1 VSDEQV
7 MSKKM
12 WKRWIFLFGAIVL
25 GLIGAAGYCRWTGQI
40 PAPLLEILVRRIQV
54 PPGFKI
60 ELYATG
66 VPNARSLTLGAGG
79 TVFVGSRR
87 AGKVYALTGN
97 DRHDKAAAVITIAR
111 GLDTPNGVAFHD
123 GSLYVAEVSRVL
135 RYDAIEARL
144 KNPPAPVVVSSA
156 LPQTKGH
163 EWRFIGFGPDGWL
176 YVGVGAPCN
185 VCESS
190 DKRVASILRM
200 RADGSGMETYALGV
214 RNSVGFD
221 WQAESQEMWFTDN
234 GRDNLGDDIPPD
246 ELNYAP
252 RAGMNF
258 GFPYCHGKD
267 ISDPEFGREH
277 SCAEFVGPAWS
288 LPAHVAAVGMRFY
301 GGGMFPSEY
310 RGGIFIAEHGSW
322 NRSVPIGYRVSRVV
336 VDGDRAERYE
346 VFAQGWL
353 VGGMHWGRP
362 VDVLVMPDGALLV
375 SDDYA
380 GAVYRIS
387 YR

>member
-1 VSDEQV
+1 
-7 MSKKM
+7 MSRASR
-12 WKRWIFLFGAIVL
+12 KRWIFLSAAMVL
-25 GLIGAAGYCRWTGQI
+25 ALLGAAGYCRWTGQI
-40 PAPLLEILVRRIQV
+40 PAPLLEILVRRIQL
-54 PPGFKI
+54 PPRFKI
-60 ELYATG
+60 ELYAAG
-66 VPNARSLTLGAGG
+66 VPNARSLTLGADG

-87 AGKVYALTGN
+87 AGKVYALTDN
-97 DRHDKAAAVITIAR
+97 ERHDKAGDVITIAR
-111 GLDTPNGVAFHD
+111 GLDIPNGVAFHD

-135 RYDAIEARL
+135 RYDDIEARL
-144 KNPPAPVVVSSA
+144 KNPPAPVVVSA
-156 LPQTKGH
+156 DLPLTKQH
-163 EWRFIGFGPDGWL
+163 EWRFIRFRPDGWL
-176 YVGVGAPCN
+176 YIGVGAPCN
-185 VCESS
+185 VCESA

-200 RADGSGMETYALGV
+200 HPDGSGMEAYAVGV

-221 WQAESQEMWFTDN
+221 WQPGSQEMWFTDN
-234 GRDNLGDDIPPD
+234 GRDNMGDDVPPD

-267 ISDPEFGREH
+267 IPDPQFGREH
-277 SCAEFVGPAWS
+277 SCAEFVAPAWN

-301 GGGMFPSEY
+301 AGGMFPEEY
-310 RGGIFIAEHGSW
+310 RGGVFIAEHGSW

-336 VDGDRAERYE
+336 VEGERAVRYE
-346 VFAQGWL
+346 PFAQGWL
-353 VGGMHWGRP
+353 AGGWHWGRP

-387 YR
+387 YQQ

>member
-1 VSDEQV
+1 
-7 MSKKM
+7 MSKTSLR
-12 WKRWIFLFGAIVL
+12 RWILLSVLIVCAVVA
-25 GLIGAAGYCRWTGQI
+25 AAGYCRWTGQI
-40 PAPLLEILVRRIQV
+40 PAPLLEILLRRIEL

-87 AGKVYALTGN
+87 AGKVYALTASG
-97 DRHDKAAAVITIAR
+97 RPDKAGEVITIAR
-111 GLDTPNGVAFHD
+111 GLQEPNGVAFHD

-135 RYDAIEARL
+135 RYDAIEARQ
-144 KNPPAPVVVSSA
+144 KNPPAPVVVSTD
-156 LPQTKGH
+156 LPHTNQH
-163 EWRFIGFGPDGWL
+163 EWRYARFGPDGWL

-185 VCESS
+185 VCESA
-190 DKRVASILRM
+190 DKHVASILRM
-200 RADGSGMETYALGV
+200 RPDGSGMEVYALGV

-221 WQAESQEMWFTDN
+221 WQPQSQEMWFTDN
-234 GRDNLGDDIPPD
+234 GRDNMGDDIPPD

-252 RAGMNF
+252 RAGLNF

-267 ISDPEFGREH
+267 ILDPQFGRGH
-277 SCAEFVGPAWS
+277 SCAEFVAPAWN
-288 LPAHVAAVGMRFY
+288 LPAHVAAIGMRFY
-301 GGGMFPSEY
+301 AGGMFPEEY
-310 RGGIFIAEHGSW
+310 RGGVFIAEHGSW
-322 NRSVPIGYRVSRVV
+322 NRSVPIGYRVSHVV
-336 VDGDRAERYE
+336 LDGERAVKYE
-346 VFAQGWL
+346 PFAQGWL
-353 VGGMHWGRP
+353 AGGIHWGRP

-387 YR
+387 YQK

>member
-1 VSDEQV
+1 
-7 MSKKM
+7 MSKTTR
-12 WKRWIFLFGAIVL
+12 KRWILLSVAIVL
-25 GLIGAAGYCRWTGQI
+25 LALVGAAGYCRWTGQI
-40 PAPLLEILVRRIQV
+40 PAPLLEMLARRIQL
-54 PPGFKI
+54 PPGFKV

-66 VPNARSLTLGAGG
+66 VPNARSLTLGSGG

-87 AGKVYALTGN
+87 AGKVYALVGN
-97 DRHDKAAAVITIAR
+97 GRGDRASEVITIAR
-111 GLDTPNGVAFHD
+111 GLNTPNGVAFHD

-135 RYDAIEARL
+135 RYDDIEARL
-144 KNPPAPVVVSSA
+144 KNPPAPVVVSTE
-156 LPQTKGH
+156 LPLTKQH
-163 EWRFIGFGPDGWL
+163 EWRFIRFGPDGWL

-185 VCESS
+185 VCEST
-190 DKRVASILRM
+190 DKRVARILRM
-200 RADGSGMETYALGV
+200 HADGSGMETYALGV

-221 WQAESQEMWFTDN
+221 WQPESKEMWFTEN
-234 GRDNLGDDIPPD
+234 GRDNMGDDIPPD

-267 ISDPEFGREH
+267 IADPQFGSGH
-277 SCAEFVGPAWS
+277 SCAEFVAPAWS

-301 GGGMFPSEY
+301 TGGMFPEEY

-336 VDGDRAERYE
+336 VEGDRAVKYE
-346 VFAQGWL
+346 AFAQGWL
-353 VGGMHWGRP
+353 AGGMHWGRP

-375 SDDYA
+375 SDDFA
-380 GAVYRIS
+380 GAIYRIS
-387 YR
+387 YQKPQ

>member
-1 VSDEQV
+1 
-7 MSKKM
+7 MSKTSRR
-12 WKRWIFLFGAIVL
+12 RWILLSVLIVCAVVA
-25 GLIGAAGYCRWTGQI
+25 AAGYCRWTGQI
-40 PAPLLEILVRRIQV
+40 PAPLLEILLRRIEL

-87 AGKVYALTGN
+87 AGKVYALTASG
-97 DRHDKAAAVITIAR
+97 RPDKAGEVITIAR
-111 GLDTPNGVAFHD
+111 GLQEPNGVAFHD

-135 RYDAIEARL
+135 RYDAIEAQQ
-144 KNPPAPVVVSSA
+144 KNPPAPVVVSTN
-156 LPQTKGH
+156 LPHTNQH
-163 EWRFIGFGPDGWL
+163 EWRYARFGPDGWL

-185 VCESS
+185 VCESA
-190 DKRVASILRM
+190 DKHVASILRM
-200 RADGSGMETYALGV
+200 RPDGSGMEVYALGV

-221 WQAESQEMWFTDN
+221 WQPQSQEMWFTDN
-234 GRDNLGDDIPPD
+234 GRDNMGDDIPPD

-252 RAGMNF
+252 RAGLNF

-267 ISDPEFGREH
+267 ILDPQFGRGH
-277 SCAEFVGPAWS
+277 SCAEFVAPAWN
-288 LPAHVAAVGMRFY
+288 LPAHVAAIGMRFY
-301 GGGMFPSEY
+301 AGGMFPEEY
-310 RGGIFIAEHGSW
+310 RGGVFIAEHGSW
-322 NRSVPIGYRVSRVV
+322 NRSVPIGYRVSHVV
-336 VDGDRAERYE
+336 LDGERAVKYE
-346 VFAQGWL
+346 PFAQGWL
-353 VGGMHWGRP
+353 AGGIHWGRP

-387 YR
+387 YQK

>member
-1 VSDEQV
+1 
-7 MSKKM
+7 MSKASRR
-12 WKRWIFLFGAIVL
+12 RWIFVSVAIVCAL
-25 GLIGAAGYCRWTGQI
+25 VAAAGYCRWTGQI
-40 PAPLLEILVRRIQV
+40 PAPLLEILVHRIQL

-79 TVFVGSRR
+79 IVFVGSRR
-87 AGKVYALTGN
+87 AGKVYALTAGAR
-97 DRHDKAAAVITIAR
+97 DDKAGEVITIAR

-144 KNPPAPVVVSSA
+144 NNPPAPVVVSTD
-156 LPQTKGH
+156 LPHTNQH
-163 EWRFIGFGPDGWL
+163 EWRYIRFGPGGWL

-185 VCESS
+185 VCESA

-200 RADGSGMETYALGV
+200 RADGSGMEVYALGV

-221 WQAESQEMWFTDN
+221 WQPQTREMWFTDN
-234 GRDNLGDDIPPD
+234 GRDLMGDDIPPD

-252 RAGMNF
+252 LAGMNF

-267 ISDPEFGREH
+267 IPDPQFGREH
-277 SCAEFVGPAWS
+277 SCAEFVAPAGN
-288 LPAHVAAVGMRFY
+288 LPAHVAAIGMRFY
-301 GGGMFPSEY
+301 AGGMFPEEY

-336 VDGDRAERYE
+336 VEGDRAVEYE
-346 VFAQGWL
+346 PFAQGWL
-353 VGGMHWGRP
+353 ARGIHWGRP

-380 GAVYRIS
+380 GTVYRIS
-387 YR
+387 YQK

>member
-1 VSDEQV
+1 
-7 MSKKM
+7 MSKTSR
-12 WKRWIFLFGAIVL
+12 KRWIFLSVAIVL
-25 GLIGAAGYCRWTGQI
+25 ALIAAAGYCRWTGQV
-40 PAPLLEILVRRIQV
+40 PAPLLEILVRRIQL

-66 VPNARSLTLGAGG
+66 VPNARSLALGAGG
-79 TVFVGSRR
+79 TVFVGSKR
-87 AGKVYALTGN
+87 AGNVYALTAGG
-97 DRHDKAAAVITIAR
+97 RHDKAGEVITIAR
-111 GLDTPNGVAFHD
+111 GLQEPNGVAFHD

-135 RYDAIEARL
+135 RYDAIEAQL
-144 KNPPAPVVVSSA
+144 KNPPAPVVVSTD
-156 LPQTKGH
+156 LPLHNQH
-163 EWRFIGFGPDGWL
+163 EWRYIRFGPDGWL

-185 VCESS
+185 VCESA

-200 RADGSGMETYALGV
+200 RPDGSGMEAYALGV

-221 WQAESQEMWFTDN
+221 WQPESQEMWFTDN
-234 GRDNLGDDIPPD
+234 GRDNMGDDIPPD

-267 ISDPEFGREH
+267 IPDPQFGREH
-277 SCAEFVGPAWS
+277 SCAEFVPPAWS
-288 LPAHVAAVGMRFY
+288 LPAHVAAIGMRFY
-301 GGGMFPSEY
+301 TGDMFPEEY

-322 NRSVPIGYRVSRVV
+322 NRSVPIGYRLSRVEL
-336 VDGDRAERYE
+336 DGDRAVKYE
-346 VFAQGWL
+346 PFAQGWTM
-353 VGGMHWGRP
+353 GGMHWGRP

-380 GAVYRIS
+380 GVVYRFS
-387 YR
+387 YQKQ

>member
-1 VSDEQV
+1 
-7 MSKKM
+7 MSKTS
-12 WKRWIFLFGAIVL
+12 WKRWIFLTAAIVL
-25 GLIGAAGYCRWTGQI
+25 ALIAAAGYCRWTGQI
-40 PAPLLEILVRRIQV
+40 PAPLLEILVRRIQL

-66 VPNARSLTLGAGG
+66 VPNARSLTLSPSG

-87 AGKVYALTGN
+87 AGNVYALTDNG
-97 DRHDKAAAVITIAR
+97 RHDKAGEVITIAR
-111 GLDTPNGVAFHD
+111 GLQEPNGVGFHD
-123 GSLYVAEVSRVL
+123 GSLYVAEVRRVL
-135 RYDAIEARL
+135 RYDAIETRL
-144 KNPPAPVVVSSA
+144 KNPPAPVVVSTE
-156 LPQTKGH
+156 LPQTKQH
-163 EWRFIGFGPDGWL
+163 EWRYIRFGPDGWL

-185 VCESS
+185 VCESA

-200 RADGSGMETYALGV
+200 RPDGAGMEVYALGV

-221 WQAESQEMWFTDN
+221 WQPQLQEMWFTEN
-234 GRDNLGDDIPPD
+234 GRDNMGDDIPPD

-267 ISDPEFGREH
+267 IPDPQFGREH
-277 SCAEFVGPAWS
+277 SCAEFVAPAWN
-288 LPAHVAAVGMRFY
+288 LPAHVAAIGMRFY
-301 GGGMFPSEY
+301 GGDMFPEEY
-310 RGGIFIAEHGSW
+310 RGGVFIAEHGSW
-322 NRSVPIGYRVSRVV
+322 NRSVPTGYRVSRVV
-336 VDGDRAERYE
+336 VDGDRAVKYE
-346 VFAQGWL
+346 PFAQGWL
-353 VGGMHWGRP
+353 TGGMHWGRP

-387 YR
+387 YRKQ

>member
-1 VSDEQV
+1 
-7 MSKKM
+7 MSRTRRE
-12 WKRWIFLFGAIVL
+12 RWIFLFAAIAL
-25 GLIGAAGYCRWTGQI
+25 GLVAAAGYCRWTGQV
-40 PAPLLEILVRRIQV
+40 PALILEILVRRIQL

-66 VPNARSLTLGAGG
+66 VPNARSLTLSPGG
-79 TVFVGSRR
+79 IVFVGSKR
-87 AGKVYALTGN
+87 AGKVYALVG
-97 DRHDKAAAVITIAR
+97 DGRSDKAREVITIAR
-111 GLDTPNGVAFHD
+111 GLDEPNGVAFHD

-135 RYDAIEARL
+135 RYDDIEARL
-144 KNPPAPVVVSSA
+144 KNPPAPVVLSSD
-156 LPQTKGH
+156 LPHTEHH

-185 VCESS
+185 VCESA

-200 RADGSGMETYALGV
+200 RADGSGMEVYAQGV

-221 WQAESQEMWFTDN
+221 WRPKSQEMWFTDN
-234 GRDNLGDDIPPD
+234 GRDGMGDDIPPD

-267 ISDPEFGREH
+267 IADPQFGRGH
-277 SCAEFVGPAWS
+277 SCAEFVPPEWS

-301 GGGMFPSEY
+301 AGGMFPEEY
-310 RGGIFIAEHGSW
+310 RDGIFIAEHGSW
-322 NRSVPIGYRVSRVV
+322 DRSVPTGYRVSRVELN
-336 VDGDRAERYE
+336 DQQASKYEPFAE
-346 VFAQGWL
+346 GWL
-353 VGGMHWGRP
+353 MGRMHWGRP

>member
-1 VSDEQV
+1 
-7 MSKKM
+7 MSKTSLR
-12 WKRWIFLFGAIVL
+12 RWILLSVLIVCAVVA
-25 GLIGAAGYCRWTGQI
+25 AAGYCRWTGQI
-40 PAPLLEILVRRIQV
+40 PAPLLEILLRRIEL

-87 AGKVYALTGN
+87 AGKVYALTASG
-97 DRHDKAAAVITIAR
+97 RPDKAGEVITIAR
-111 GLDTPNGVAFHD
+111 GLQEPNGVAFHD

-144 KNPPAPVVVSSA
+144 KNPPAPVVVSTD
-156 LPQTKGH
+156 LPHTNQH
-163 EWRFIGFGPDGWL
+163 EWRYARFGPDGWL

-185 VCESS
+185 VCESA
-190 DKRVASILRM
+190 DKHVASILRM
-200 RADGSGMETYALGV
+200 RPDGSGMEVYALGV

-221 WQAESQEMWFTDN
+221 WQPQSQEMWFTDN
-234 GRDNLGDDIPPD
+234 GRDNMGDDIPPD

-252 RAGMNF
+252 RAGLNF

-267 ISDPEFGREH
+267 ILDPQFGRGH
-277 SCAEFVGPAWS
+277 SCAEFVAPAWN
-288 LPAHVAAVGMRFY
+288 LPAHVAAIGMRFY
-301 GGGMFPSEY
+301 AGGMFPEEY
-310 RGGIFIAEHGSW
+310 RGGVFIAEHGSW
-322 NRSVPIGYRVSRVV
+322 NRSVPIGYRVSHVV
-336 VDGDRAERYE
+336 LDGERAVKYE
-346 VFAQGWL
+346 PFAQGWL
-353 VGGMHWGRP
+353 AGGIHWGRP

-387 YR
+387 YQK

>member
-1 VSDEQV
+1 
-7 MSKKM
+7 MSKALRR
-12 WKRWIFLFGAIVL
+12 RWIFLSAAIAL
-25 GLIGAAGYCRWTGQI
+25 ALLGAAGYCRWTGQI
-40 PAPLLEILVRRIQV
+40 PAPLLEILVRQIRL

-60 ELYATG
+60 ELYAAG

-87 AGKVYALTGN
+87 AGKVYALTDGG
-97 DRHDKAAAVITIAR
+97 RHDKAGEVITIAR
-111 GLDTPNGVAFHD
+111 GLDEPNGVAFHD

-135 RYDAIEARL
+135 RYDAIEVRL
-144 KNPPAPVVVSSA
+144 KNPPAPVVVSTD
-156 LPQTKGH
+156 LPQTKQH
-163 EWRFIGFGPDGWL
+163 EWRFIRFGPDGRL

-185 VCESS
+185 VCESA

-200 RADGSGMETYALGV
+200 RPDGSGMEAYALGV

-221 WQAESQEMWFTDN
+221 WQPGSQGMWFTDN
-234 GRDNLGDDIPPD
+234 GRDNMGDDIPPD

-258 GFPYCHGKD
+258 GFPYCHGKN
-267 ISDPEFGREH
+267 IPDPQFGRGH
-277 SCAEFVGPAWS
+277 SCAEFVPPAWS
-288 LPAHVAAVGMRFY
+288 LPAHVAAIGMRFY
-301 GGGMFPSEY
+301 MGGMFPEEY
-310 RGGIFIAEHGSW
+310 RAGIFVAEHGSW

-336 VDGDRAERYE
+336 VDSEQAVKYE
-346 VFAQGWL
+346 PFAQGWL
-353 VGGMHWGRP
+353 MGGIHWGRP

-380 GAVYRIS
+380 GAVYRIG
-387 YR
+387 YRKQ

>member
-1 VSDEQV
+1 
-7 MSKKM
+7 MSKTSRR
-12 WKRWIFLFGAIVL
+12 RWILLSVLIVCAVVA
-25 GLIGAAGYCRWTGQI
+25 AAGYCRWTGQI
-40 PAPLLEILVRRIQV
+40 PAPLLEILLRRIQL

-87 AGKVYALTGN
+87 AGKVYALTASG
-97 DRHDKAAAVITIAR
+97 RPDKAGEVITIAR
-111 GLDTPNGVAFHD
+111 GLQEPNGVAFHD
-123 GSLYVAEVSRVL
+123 GSLYVAEVSPVL

-144 KNPPAPVVVSSA
+144 KNPPAPVVVSTD
-156 LPQTKGH
+156 LPHTNQH
-163 EWRFIGFGPDGWL
+163 EWRYARFGPDGWL

-185 VCESS
+185 VCESA
-190 DKRVASILRM
+190 DKHVASILRM
-200 RADGSGMETYALGV
+200 RPDGSGMEVYALGV

-221 WQAESQEMWFTDN
+221 WQPQSQEMWFTDN
-234 GRDNLGDDIPPD
+234 GRDNMGDDIPPD

-252 RAGMNF
+252 RAGLNF

-267 ISDPEFGREH
+267 ILDPQFGRGH
-277 SCAEFVGPAWS
+277 SCAEFVAPAWN
-288 LPAHVAAVGMRFY
+288 LPAHVAAIGMRFY
-301 GGGMFPSEY
+301 AGGMFPEEY
-310 RGGIFIAEHGSW
+310 RGGVFIAEHGSW
-322 NRSVPIGYRVSRVV
+322 NRSVPIGYRVSHVV
-336 VDGDRAERYE
+336 LDGERAVKYE
-346 VFAQGWL
+346 PFAQGWL
-353 VGGMHWGRP
+353 AGGIHWGRP

-387 YR
+387 YQK

>member
-1 VSDEQV
+1 MGK
-7 MSKKM
+7 MSR
-12 WKRWIFLFGAIVL
+12 KRWIFLSVAIVCA
-25 GLIGAAGYCRWTGQI
+25 LIAAAGYCRWTGQI
-40 PAPLLEILVRRIQV
+40 PAPLLEILLRRIQL
-54 PPGFKI
+54 PPGFMI

-66 VPNARSLTLGAGG
+66 VPNARSLTLGTSG
-79 TVFVGSRR
+79 TVFVGSKR
-87 AGKVYALTGN
+87 AGNVYALTDNG
-97 DRHDKAAAVITIAR
+97 RHDQAREVITIAR
-111 GLDTPNGVAFHD
+111 GLQEPNGVAFRD
-123 GSLYVAEVSRVL
+123 GSLYVAEISRVL

-144 KNPPAPVVVSSA
+144 KNVAAPAVVSTD
-156 LPQTKGH
+156 LPLNKYH
-163 EWRFIGFGPDGWL
+163 EWRYIRFGPDGCL

-185 VCESS
+185 VCEST

-200 RADGSGMETYALGV
+200 RPDGSGMETYALGV

-221 WQAESQEMWFTDN
+221 WQPESKEMWFTDN
-234 GRDNLGDDIPPD
+234 GRDNMGDDIPPD

-267 ISDPEFGREH
+267 IPDPEFGREH
-277 SCAEFVGPAWS
+277 SCAEFVAPAWS
-288 LPAHVAAVGMRFY
+288 LPAHVAAIGMRFY
-301 GGGMFPSEY
+301 GGDMFPQEY
-310 RGGIFIAEHGSW
+310 RDGIFIAEHGSW
-322 NRSVPIGYRVSRVV
+322 NRSVPTGYRVSRVV
-336 VDGDRAERYE
+336 LDGDRAVQYE
-346 VFAQGWL
+346 PFAQGWL

-387 YR
+387 YQNQ

>member
-1 VSDEQV
+1 MNKASRR
-7 MSKKM
+7 
-12 WKRWIFLFGAIVL
+12 RWIFLSAAIVL
-25 GLIGAAGYCRWTGQI
+25 ALLGAAGYCRWTGQI
-40 PAPLLEILVRRIQV
+40 PAPLLEILLRQIQL

-60 ELYATG
+60 ELYAAG

-87 AGKVYALTGN
+87 AGKVYALT
-97 DRHDKAAAVITIAR
+97 DSARHDKAGEVITIAR
-111 GLDTPNGVAFHD
+111 GLDEPNGVAFHD

-135 RYDAIEARL
+135 RYDDIEARL
-144 KNPPAPVVVSSA
+144 RNPPPPVVVSTD
-156 LPQTKGH
+156 LPQTEQH
-163 EWRFIGFGPDGWL
+163 EWRFIRFGPDGRL
-176 YVGVGAPCN
+176 YLGVGAPCN
-185 VCESS
+185 VCESA

-200 RADGSGMETYALGV
+200 RPDGTSMEVYALGV

-221 WQAESQEMWFTDN
+221 WQPGSQEMWFTDN
-234 GRDNLGDDIPPD
+234 GRDNMGDDIPPD

-267 ISDPEFGREH
+267 IPDPQFGREH
-277 SCAEFVGPAWS
+277 SCAESVAPAWG
-288 LPAHVAAVGMRFY
+288 LPAHVAAIGMRFY
-301 GGGMFPSEY
+301 MGGMFPEEY

-336 VDGDRAERYE
+336 VDGEQAVKYE
-346 VFAQGWL
+346 PFAQGWL
-353 VGGMHWGRP
+353 MGGIHWGRP

-380 GAVYRIS
+380 GAVNRIS
-387 YR
+387 YQQ

>member
-1 VSDEQV
+1 MSRVSRR
-7 MSKKM
+7 
-12 WKRWIFLFGAIVL
+12 RWIFLSAAIVL
-25 GLIGAAGYCRWTGQI
+25 AWIAAAGYCRWTGQV
-40 PAPLLEILVRRIQV
+40 PAPLLEILVRRIQL

-87 AGKVYALTGN
+87 AGKVYALTDSG
-97 DRHDKAAAVITIAR
+97 RHDKAGEVITIAR
-111 GLDTPNGVAFHD
+111 DLDEPNGVAFHD

-144 KNPPAPVVVSSA
+144 KNPPAPVVISID
-156 LPQTKGH
+156 LPHTNQH
-163 EWRFIGFGPDGWL
+163 EWRFIRFGPEGWL

-185 VCESS
+185 VCESA

-200 RADGSGMETYALGV
+200 RPDGSSMEVYALGV

-221 WQAESQEMWFTDN
+221 WQPGSQEMWFTDN
-234 GRDNLGDDIPPD
+234 GRDNMGDDIPPD
-246 ELNYAP
+246 ELNDAP
-252 RAGMNF
+252 RGGMNF

-267 ISDPEFGREH
+267 IPDPQFGREH
-277 SCAEFVGPAWS
+277 SCAEFAPPAWG
-288 LPAHVAAVGMRFY
+288 LPAHVAAIGMRFY
-301 GGGMFPSEY
+301 TGGMFPEEY

-322 NRSVPIGYRVSRVV
+322 NRSVPIGYRVSRVA
-336 VDGDRAERYE
+336 VDGERAVKYE
-346 VFAQGWL
+346 PFAQGWL
-353 VGGMHWGRP
+353 MGGIHWGRP

-387 YR
+387 YQKQ

>member
-1 VSDEQV
+1 V
-7 MSKKM
+7 
-12 WKRWIFLFGAIVL
+12 AIVAL
-25 GLIGAAGYCRWTGQI
+25 ALVAAAGYCRWTGQI
-40 PAPLLEILVRRIQV
+40 PAPLLEMLVRRIQL
-54 PPGFKI
+54 PPGFRI

-66 VPNARSLTLGAGG
+66 VPNARSLTLGTGD

-87 AGKVYALTGN
+87 AGKVYALVEG
-97 DRHDKAAAVITIAR
+97 RRQDKAGEVITIAR
-111 GLDTPNGVAFHD
+111 GLDTPNGVTFHD

-135 RYDAIEARL
+135 RYEDFEARL
-144 KNPPAPVVVSSA
+144 KNPPAPIVVSTG
-156 LPQTKGH
+156 LPLTTQH
-163 EWRFIGFGPDGWL
+163 EWRFIRFGPDGWL

-185 VCESS
+185 VCESA

-200 RADGSGMETYALGV
+200 RPDGSGMETYAAGV

-221 WQAESQEMWFTDN
+221 WQPESREMWFTEN
-234 GRDNLGDDIPPD
+234 GRDNMGDDIPPD

-267 ISDPEFGREH
+267 IADPQFGREH
-277 SCAEFVGPAWS
+277 SCAEFVAPAWN
-288 LPAHVAAVGMRFY
+288 LPTHVAAVGMRFY
-301 GGGMFPSEY
+301 SEGMFPEEY

-336 VDGDRAERYE
+336 LDGDRAVKYE
-346 VFAQGWL
+346 PFAQGWL
-353 VGGMHWGRP
+353 AGGIHWGRP

-387 YR
+387 YQK

>member
-1 VSDEQV
+1 
-7 MSKKM
+7 MSKTSRR
-12 WKRWIFLFGAIVL
+12 RWILLSVLIVCAVVA
-25 GLIGAAGYCRWTGQI
+25 AAGYCRWTGQI
-40 PAPLLEILVRRIQV
+40 PAPLLEILLRRIEL

-87 AGKVYALTGN
+87 AGKVYALTASG
-97 DRHDKAAAVITIAR
+97 RPDKAGEVITIAR
-111 GLDTPNGVAFHD
+111 GLQEPNGVAFHD

-135 RYDAIEARL
+135 RYDAIEARQ
-144 KNPPAPVVVSSA
+144 KNPPAPVVVSTD
-156 LPQTKGH
+156 LPHTNQH
-163 EWRFIGFGPDGWL
+163 EWRYARFGPDGWL

-185 VCESS
+185 VCESA
-190 DKRVASILRM
+190 DKHVASILRM
-200 RADGSGMETYALGV
+200 RPDGSGMEVYALGV

-221 WQAESQEMWFTDN
+221 WQPQSQEMWFTDN
-234 GRDNLGDDIPPD
+234 GRDNMGDDIPPD

-252 RAGMNF
+252 RAGLNF

-267 ISDPEFGREH
+267 ILDPQFGRGH
-277 SCAEFVGPAWS
+277 SCAEFVAPAWN
-288 LPAHVAAVGMRFY
+288 LPAHVAAIGMRFY
-301 GGGMFPSEY
+301 AGGMFPEEY
-310 RGGIFIAEHGSW
+310 RGGVFIAEHGSW
-322 NRSVPIGYRVSRVV
+322 NRSVPIGYRVSHVV
-336 VDGDRAERYE
+336 LDGERAVKYE
-346 VFAQGWL
+346 PFAQGWL
-353 VGGMHWGRP
+353 AGGIHWGRP

-387 YR
+387 YQK

>member
-1 VSDEQV
+1 
-7 MSKKM
+7 MSKTSR
-12 WKRWIFLFGAIVL
+12 KRWIFLSVAIVL
-25 GLIGAAGYCRWTGQI
+25 ALIAAAGYCRWTGQV
-40 PAPLLEILVRRIQV
+40 PASLLEILVRRIQL

-66 VPNARSLTLGAGG
+66 VPNARSLALGAGG
-79 TVFVGSRR
+79 TVFVGSKR
-87 AGKVYALTGN
+87 AGNVSALTAGG
-97 DRHDKAAAVITIAR
+97 RHDKAGGVITIAR
-111 GLDTPNGVAFHD
+111 GLQEPNGVAFHD

-135 RYDAIEARL
+135 RYDAIEAQL
-144 KNPPAPVVVSSA
+144 KNPPAPVVVSTD
-156 LPQTKGH
+156 LPLNKQH
-163 EWRFIGFGPDGWL
+163 EWRYIRFGPDGWL

-185 VCESS
+185 VCESA

-200 RADGSGMETYALGV
+200 RPDGSGMEAYALGV

-221 WQAESQEMWFTDN
+221 WQPESQEMWFTDN
-234 GRDNLGDDIPPD
+234 GRDNMGDDIPPD

-267 ISDPEFGREH
+267 IPDPQFGREH
-277 SCAEFVGPAWS
+277 SCAEFVPPAWS
-288 LPAHVAAVGMRFY
+288 LPAHVAAIGMRFY
-301 GGGMFPSEY
+301 TGDMFPEEY

-322 NRSVPIGYRVSRVV
+322 NRSVPIGYRLSRVEL
-336 VDGDRAERYE
+336 DGDRAVKYE
-346 VFAQGWL
+346 PFARGWMM
-353 VGGMHWGRP
+353 GGMHWGRP

-387 YR
+387 YQKQ

>member
-1 VSDEQV
+1 
-7 MSKKM
+7 MSKTSRR
-12 WKRWIFLFGAIVL
+12 RWILLSVLIVCAVVA
-25 GLIGAAGYCRWTGQI
+25 AAGYCRWTGQI
-40 PAPLLEILVRRIQV
+40 PAPLLEILLRRIEL

-87 AGKVYALTGN
+87 AGKVYALTASG
-97 DRHDKAAAVITIAR
+97 RPDKAGEVITIAR
-111 GLDTPNGVAFHD
+111 GLQEPNGVAFHD

-135 RYDAIEARL
+135 RYDAIEARQ
-144 KNPPAPVVVSSA
+144 KNPPAPVVVSTN
-156 LPQTKGH
+156 LPHTNQH
-163 EWRFIGFGPDGWL
+163 EWRYARFGPDGWL

-185 VCESS
+185 VCESA
-190 DKRVASILRM
+190 DKHVASILRM
-200 RADGSGMETYALGV
+200 RPDGSGMEVYALGV

-221 WQAESQEMWFTDN
+221 WQPQSQEMWFTDN
-234 GRDNLGDDIPPD
+234 GRDNMGDDIPPD

-252 RAGMNF
+252 RAGLNF

-267 ISDPEFGREH
+267 ILDPQFGRGH
-277 SCAEFVGPAWS
+277 SCAEFVAPAWN
-288 LPAHVAAVGMRFY
+288 LPAHVAAIGMRFY
-301 GGGMFPSEY
+301 AGGMFPEEY
-310 RGGIFIAEHGSW
+310 RGGVFIAEHGSW
-322 NRSVPIGYRVSRVV
+322 NRSVPIGYRVSHVV
-336 VDGDRAERYE
+336 LDGERAVKYE
-346 VFAQGWL
+346 PFAQGWL
-353 VGGMHWGRP
+353 AGGIHWGRP

-387 YR
+387 YQK

>member
-1 VSDEQV
+1 
-7 MSKKM
+7 MGKAMRKC
-12 WKRWIFLFGAIVL
+12 WIFLSVAIL
-25 GLIGAAGYCRWTGQI
+25 LLALAGAAGYCRWTGQV
-40 PAPLLEILVRRIQV
+40 PAPLLEILVRRIQL
-54 PPGFKI
+54 PPRFKI

-66 VPNARSLTLGAGG
+66 VANARSLTLGAGG
-79 TVFVGSRR
+79 TVFVGSKR
-87 AGKVYALTGN
+87 AGNVYALTDNG
-97 DRHDKAAAVITIAR
+97 RHDKAGAVITIAR
-111 GLDTPNGVAFHD
+111 GLREPNGVAFHN

-135 RYDAIEARL
+135 RYDAIETRL
-144 KNPPAPVVVSSA
+144 KNPPAPAVVSTD
-156 LPQTKGH
+156 LPLNKYH
-163 EWRFIGFGPDGWL
+163 EWRYIRFGPDGWL

-185 VCESS
+185 VCEST
-190 DKRVASILRM
+190 DKRVASIVRM
-200 RADGSGMETYALGV
+200 RPDGSDMEAYASGV

-221 WQAESQEMWFTDN
+221 WQPQSQQMWFTDN
-234 GRDNLGDDIPPD
+234 GRDNMGDDIPPD

-267 ISDPEFGREH
+267 IADPQFGREH
-277 SCAEFVGPAWS
+277 SCAEFVPPAWN
-288 LPAHVAAVGMRFY
+288 LPAHVAAIGMRFY
-301 GGGMFPSEY
+301 SGDMFPQEY

-336 VDGDRAERYE
+336 LDGDRAVKYE
-346 VFAQGWL
+346 PFAQGWL

-362 VDVLVMPDGALLV
+362 VDVLVMPDRALLV

-387 YR
+387 YQN

>member
-1 VSDEQV
+1 
-7 MSKKM
+7 MSKTSR
-12 WKRWIFLFGAIVL
+12 KRWIFLSVPIVL
-25 GLIGAAGYCRWTGQI
+25 LALLGAAGYCRWTGQI
-40 PAPLLEILVRRIQV
+40 PAPLLEILVRRIQL
-54 PPGFKI
+54 PPGFRI

-66 VPNARSLTLGAGG
+66 VPNARSLTLSPSG
-79 TVFVGSRR
+79 TVFVGSKR
-87 AGKVYALTGN
+87 AGRVYALTASG
-97 DRHDKAAAVITIAR
+97 RHDKADEVITIAR
-111 GLDTPNGVAFHD
+111 GLHEPNGVVLHD

-135 RYDAIEARL
+135 RYDAIETRL
-144 KNPPAPVVVSSA
+144 KNPLAPVVVSA
-156 LPQTKGH
+156 DLPLNTQH
-163 EWRFIGFGPDGWL
+163 EWRYIRFGPDGWL

-185 VCESS
+185 VCESA

-200 RADGSGMETYALGV
+200 RPDGSGMEVYASGV

-221 WQAESQEMWFTDN
+221 WQPQSQELWFTEN
-234 GRDNLGDDIPPD
+234 GRDNMGDDIPPD

-258 GFPYCHGKD
+258 GFPYCHGED
-267 ISDPEFGREH
+267 IPDPEFGREH
-277 SCAEFVGPAWS
+277 SCAEFVAPAWN
-288 LPAHVAAVGMRFY
+288 LPAHVAAIGMRFY
-301 GGGMFPSEY
+301 TGNMFPEEY

-336 VDGDRAERYE
+336 LDDDRAVKYE
-346 VFAQGWL
+346 PFAQGWL
-353 VGGMHWGRP
+353 IGGWHWGRP

-387 YR
+387 YQK